1 MLSQQK
7 CPPLSIIPTKQRI
20 NPCKQPKHNSLG
32 TLYAQSHNRVDYII
46 VVLFQCLDSLLS
58 GDACLGHDQLDVL
71 ILKTRSI
78 DLLSIVLI
86 IVLLVITL
94 IDCLS
99 FSIVMGVIVA
109 RVVVSGVVMLLLS
122 SELLGSGSLSLG
134 VEILDLGLTEDTLQK
149 QSVCVVR
156 RSGVEN
162 VYM

>member
-1 MLSQQK
+1 
-7 CPPLSIIPTKQRI
+7 
-20 NPCKQPKHNSLG
+20 
-32 TLYAQSHNRVDYII
+32 
-46 VVLFQCLDSLLS
+46 
-58 GDACLGHDQLDVL
+58 
-71 ILKTRSI
+71 
-78 DLLSIVLI
+78 
-86 IVLLVITL
+86 
-94 IDCLS
+94 
-99 FSIVMGVIVA
+99 MGVIVA